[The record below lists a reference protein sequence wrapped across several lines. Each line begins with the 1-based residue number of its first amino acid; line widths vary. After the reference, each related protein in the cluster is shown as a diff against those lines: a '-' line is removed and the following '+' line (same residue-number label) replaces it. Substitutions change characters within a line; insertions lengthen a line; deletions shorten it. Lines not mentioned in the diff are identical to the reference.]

1 MPRLLYPGVY
11 LEETEAQVSPIPGVS
26 TSIDR
31 PALQSISA
39 EFRRAVKTHAPE
51 WTDHGEADPGV
62 TLLELFAFL
71 GENLLFHA
79 NEIPERGRVSARRA
93 AVALAALGHASEPGC
108 EGLERPAYFSG
119 RLLDAGTLAAE
130 QNYHRKKLRR
140 HNRALHGY
148 GVVTGLAVRVESTD
162 SGESRIVV
170 EPGYAIDPSGEEIC
184 VPRAVTLTPQG
195 LGDSA
200 VVTLRFWER
209 ALPSCADGRRR
220 SLRGMPSVVEEACV
234 IGISPAVVAPAFP
247 LARLLSSEGRWRVD
261 PLFVTPRVGTT
272 GS

>member
-26 TSIDR
+26 TSIGGA
-31 PALQSISA
+31 ALQAISA
-39 EFRRAVKTHAPE
+39 EFRSAVKTHAPE
-51 WTDHGEADPGV
+51 WTDQGEADPGV

-71 GENLLFHA
+71 GESLLFGT
-79 NEIPERGRVSARRA
+79 NEIPERGRVRARRA

-108 EGLERPAYFSG
+108 GGLKRPAYFSG
-119 RLLDAGTLAAE
+119 RLIDAGTLAAE
-130 QNYHRKKLRR
+130 QDYHREKLRR
-140 HNRALHGY
+140 HNRGLHGY
-148 GVVTGLAVRVESTD
+148 GVVTGLAVRIEFTD
-162 SGESRIVV
+162 SAESRVVV

-209 ALPSCADGRRR
+209 VCRPLPTAGDASAGI
-220 SLRGMPSVVEEACV
+220 PSVVEEACC
-234 IGISPAVVAPAFP
+234 IGLSPAVVAPAFP

-261 PLFVTPRVGTT
+261 PLFVMPRVGTT

>member
-26 TSIDR
+26 TSVGGA
-31 PALQSISA
+31 ALQSISA
-39 EFRRAVKTHAPE
+39 EFRSAVKTHAPG
-51 WTDHGEADPGV
+51 WTDQGEGDPGV

-71 GENLLFHA
+71 AESLLFRA
-79 NEIPERGRVSARRA
+79 NEIPERGRVCARRA
-93 AVALAALGHASEPGC
+93 AVALAALGHASEPECG
-108 EGLERPAYFSG
+108 GLERPSYFSG
-119 RLLDAGTLAAE
+119 QLLDADTLVAE
-130 QNYHRKKLRR
+130 QDYHREKLRR
-140 HNRALHGY
+140 HNRGLHGY
-148 GVVTGLAVRVESTD
+148 GVVTGLAVRIESTN
-162 SGESRIVV
+162 SGESRVVV
-170 EPGYAIDPSGEEIC
+170 EPGYAIDPTGEEIC

-209 ALPSCADGRRR
+209 VCPSLPTAGDASAGI
-220 SLRGMPSVVEEACV
+220 SSVVEEACV
-234 IGISPAVVAPAFP
+234 IGLSPAVVSPAFP